1 MAVSPKQEQYTVDQ
15 YVEESLADSA
25 AKRKQMDAERKEMDD
40 RFARGESLV
49 AKDLEKRLPADNRSG
64 EQKRIDAEW
73 ERLKKDVDKVSQ
85 QDEAARVERNRQ
97 QFNRI
102 NEDFSPLSA
111 VGKGVSTGG
120 ILQMFGVKTPAQQT
134 TPQQRVDYIKTM
146 AQEEDKETAQ
156 VKQQREEHQDNL
168 AKQNKTSAKAAQKAM
183 APENDDSAKAEVNS
197 ATVSAATPFQ
207 APTLQPPNEM

>member
-49 AKDLEKRLPADNRSG
+49 AKDL
-64 EQKRIDAEW
+64 
-73 ERLKKDVDKVSQ
+73 DKLSQ

-120 ILQMFGVKTPAQQT
+120 ILQMLGVKTPAQQT
-134 TPQQRVDYIKTM
+134 TTQQRVVYLKTM
-146 AQEEDKETAQ
+146 
-156 VKQQREEHQDNL
+156 
-168 AKQNKTSAKAAQKAM
+168 
-183 APENDDSAKAEVNS
+183 
-197 ATVSAATPFQ
+197 
-207 APTLQPPNEM
+207 